1 MFSSLKS
8 LLNLRHRRTDLTHLK
23 LLRTISMNLSHLVLL
38 LVPHQLKSQIEMSS
52 SMSPQT
58 QEALELSTSQE
69 ISLFAQLHQ
78 AETLIHPRLHLAPM
92 APISE
97 A

>member
-1 MFSSLKS
+1 MS
-8 LLNLRHRRTDLTHLK
+8 
-23 LLRTISMNLSHLVLL
+23 LSHLALL

-58 QEALELSTSQE
+58 QEALELSTLE
-69 ISLFAQLHQ
+69 VISLFAQLHQ
-78 AETLIHPRLHLAPM
+78 AETLIHQRLQLAPM

>member
-1 MFSSLKS
+1 MS
-8 LLNLRHRRTDLTHLK
+8 
-23 LLRTISMNLSHLVLL
+23 LSHLALL

-58 QEALELSTSQE
+58 QEALELSTSE
-69 ISLFAQLHQ
+69 VISLFAQLNL
-78 AETLIHPRLHLAPM
+78 AETLIHQRLQLAPM